1 MFERIFQYCLFNA
14 VDFLM
19 AGYSFQLTLL
29 DLRRIR
35 CIKEP
40 VAALVDAL
48 IKGLENAA
56 TKELFKDVI
65 LLAHLK
71 SQSFYQEMYTDLY
84 DFCFCINNKIAELG
98 TQPCHCT
105 NHPTTSC
112 TLPTLLKNLDN
123 ASKKVRTILMKEN
136 PGNPDGIRHRRII
149 ISAEFLGPSY
159 QYSRGLSVYFPWT
172 RPVGDRL
179 IMAEYERYRF
189 HQELKQKSWL
199 DFLNKYFTET
209 RRKPSIDEQD
219 DMRFLPALRETESDS
234 PNGENVETRCG
245 HTPKC
250 PPLLTPAP
258 IDPCAPPVYPPPPSP
273 GPPSP
278 CEMERDERELKE
290 DIANLVYGEGPS
302 LGSYELDGKTGP
314 RDPTGISDCDC
325 PTIKNYPQDTR
336 PRRQRAESAVNQPHV
351 EVTQADFL

>member
-1 MFERIFQYCLFNA
+1 
-14 VDFLM
+14 
-19 AGYSFQLTLL
+19 
-29 DLRRIR
+29 
-35 CIKEP
+35 
-40 VAALVDAL
+40 
-48 IKGLENAA
+48 
-56 TKELFKDVI
+56 
-65 LLAHLK
+65 
-71 SQSFYQEMYTDLY
+71 
-84 DFCFCINNKIAELG
+84 
-98 TQPCHCT
+98 
-105 NHPTTSC
+105 
-112 TLPTLLKNLDN
+112 
-123 ASKKVRTILMKEN
+123 
-136 PGNPDGIRHRRII
+136 
-149 ISAEFLGPSY
+149 
-159 QYSRGLSVYFPWT
+159 
-172 RPVGDRL
+172 
-179 IMAEYERYRF
+179 MAEYERYRF